1 MLTHKWKSTK
11 VDGED
16 VPRNRLKGRPIPFV
30 WLGLCPSSWGV
41 RMLREFLAEAA
52 GLYISR
58 QFPGIIML
66 PHVLQYKILVV
77 DKHMSTAP
85 SLPR

>member
-16 VPRNRLKGRPIPFV
+16 VPCNRLKGRLIPFV
-30 WLGLCPSSWGV
+30 LLGLCPPSWGV

-52 GLYISR
+52 GFYISQ
-58 QFPGIIML
+58 QFSGILML
-66 PHVLQYKILVV
+66 PHVLQYKVLVV
-77 DKHMSTAP
+77 DEHMSAAP
-85 SLPR
+85 SLPP